1 MTSTRPYRIFNVALA
16 RSADLSAHLR
26 RLTFAGS
33 EIADMTTLA
42 PDQRI
47 KIFFPGADGLPP
59 ALPATGDWYKD
70 YKALPVAQR
79 VPMRSYTIRQLRA
92 SACELDVDFVLHGE
106 TGPASRWAL
115 HARPGDRLQMS
126 APNRHAQGEIGGY
139 EWKPPASARHILL
152 AADETAL
159 PALSGILE
167 QLAGRADKPHVQ
179 AYVEVPSA
187 QGQIELPHW
196 PGLSLRW
203 LPRDA
208 AGAATRPGELL
219 LAAIRTANLPQGA
232 VTDGLE
238 LEDIDIDRVVPWEQ
252 ARAGDGDF
260 YAWIAAESAAV
271 MALRTFL
278 VRERGLDRRALN
290 LMGYWRL
297 GKVFE

>member
-16 RSADLSAHLR
+16 RTEDLSAHLR
-26 RLTFAGS
+26 RLTFAGP

-47 KIFFPGADGLPP
+47 KIFFPGADGQPP
-59 ALPATGDWYKD
+59 ALSATGEWYKD

-79 VPMRSYTIRQLRA
+79 VPMRSYTIRHLRA
-92 SACELDVDFVLHGE
+92 QACELDVDFVLHGE

-115 HARPGDRLQMS
+115 HARPGSRVQMS

-159 PALSGILE
+159 PALAGILE
-167 QLAGRADKPHVQ
+167 QLASRSDRPS
-179 AYVEVPSA
+179 VEAFIEIPTA
-187 QGQIELPHW
+187 QGQIDLPAW
-196 PGLSLRW
+196 PGLDLRW

-208 AGAATRPGELL
+208 AGAATRPGDLL
-219 LAAIRTANLPQGA
+219 LAAIQTATLPQGA
-232 VTDGLE
+232 VTNGLE
-238 LEDIDIDRVVPWEQ
+238 LEDIDIDRTVPWDQ
-252 ARAGDGDF
+252 AQAGDGDF

-278 VRERGLDRRALN
+278 VKERGLDRRALN

-297 GKVFE
+297 GKVFD